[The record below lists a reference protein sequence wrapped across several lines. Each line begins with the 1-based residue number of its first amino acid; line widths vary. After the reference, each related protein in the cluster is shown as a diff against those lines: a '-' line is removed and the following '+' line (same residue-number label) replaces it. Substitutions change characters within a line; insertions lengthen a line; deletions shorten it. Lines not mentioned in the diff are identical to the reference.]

1 MFPDHHVS
9 LRSRLATAAVALS
22 ISLTGAGIVAAQDA
36 TPAGNVNCEAPQIA
50 TPAASPAASPVAE
63 AAAGTVVDD
72 QAVIDELTQVV
83 TTCAPEGAT
92 NLEVHEVHAFADGRY
107 AVDYQYL
114 SGKQLVHLMDSW
126 SNQTGTWA
134 LENRTPLSPESNE
147 DTITASVKIG
157 GEAGLE
163 LSPAQF
169 PLQPAV
175 NFHVNNQGDAP
186 VTFGFYSGPADF
198 DVASITG
205 VTMDAVPDTLSP
217 LGSSTVPGTTEL
229 DVVFEQLDPGSYV
242 IVVFDGSGA
251 ATNAALVTIDEP
263 VVIEVPDVVGGEGTA
278 TPAS

>member
-1 MFPDHHVS
+1 MMSVQAPPEEENMFPDHHVS

-36 TPAGNVNCEAPQIA
+36 TPAGD
-50 TPAASPAASPVAE
+50 
-63 AAAGTVVDD
+63 AAAEQAAAPVVED

-107 AVDYQYL
+107 AVDYQFL
-114 SGKQLVHLMDSW
+114 SGKQLIHLMDSW
-126 SNQTGTWA
+126 SNQTGTWT
-134 LENRTPLSPESNE
+134 LENRTQLSPESNE

-175 NFHVNNQGDAP
+175 NFHVNNQGDSP
-186 VTFGFYSGPADF
+186 ITFGLYSGPADF
-198 DVASITG
+198 DVASISG

-217 LGSSTVPGTTEL
+217 IGTAAVPGTTEL
-229 DVVFEQLDPGSYV
+229 DVVFEQIEAGSYV
-242 IVVFDGSGA
+242 IVVFDASGA